1 MTNNVQH
8 DADVRQFFSVVDGT
22 RCVLD
27 YQLQG
32 SRMTITHIGVPDA
45 LAGRGIAGAL
55 TETALKHART
65 AGWKVLPACSYAA
78 AYFMRHREYDDLLDN
93 AQA

>member
-1 MTNNVQH
+1 MTNSVQH
-8 DADVRQFFSVVDGT
+8 AADARQFFTVVDGT
-22 RCVLD
+22 RCILE

-32 SRMTITHIGVPDA
+32 SRMTITHTGVPDA
-45 LAGRGIAGAL
+45 VAGRGIAGAL
-55 TETALKHART
+55 MEAALKHARA

-78 AYFMRHREYDDLLDN
+78 AYFKRHREYDDLLDT